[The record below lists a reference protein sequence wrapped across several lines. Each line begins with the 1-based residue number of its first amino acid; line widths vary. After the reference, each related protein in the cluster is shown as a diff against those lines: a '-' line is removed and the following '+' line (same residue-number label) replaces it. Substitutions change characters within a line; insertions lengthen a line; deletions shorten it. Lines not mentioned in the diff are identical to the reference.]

1 VRAKASQNCLQL
13 FAIKCEQLPQKQVLN
28 FNLNSKCVGIRKA
41 TTVARTTTTTTTA
54 TTTTTKNNIN
64 NLKICEKSLEACANY
79 KTEILEKYLIN
90 DKTNDKSRNNNY
102 EVLTTHII

>member
-41 TTVARTTTTTTTA
+41 TTVA
-54 TTTTTKNNIN
+54 TTTKTTVTATATNNIN
-64 NLKICEKSLEACANY
+64 NPKIFEKSLEVLCANY
-79 KTEILEKYLIN
+79 KNGNT
-90 DKTNDKSRNNNY
+90 
-102 EVLTTHII
+102 